1 MASYTMVLRSVLR
14 RMKHTFYSAV
24 NTMSHLDGLHTSVLT
39 VSDQDESESM
49 DSVSYSMSPEEVQ
62 NMLSGS
68 PCTYS
73 VSLPGVT
80 AECSTAVIS
89 LTEQTMK

>member
-1 MASYTMVLRSVLR
+1 MVSYTMVLRSVLR
-14 RMKHTFYSAV
+14 RMKRMFYSAA

-39 VSDQDESESM
+39 VSDQDESVFTG
-49 DSVSYSMSPEEVQ
+49 SVSYSMSPEEVQ
-62 NMLSGS
+62 NMLNGY

-73 VSLPGVT
+73 VSLSGVT
-80 AECSTAVIS
+80 AECSTAAIS